1 MNKVVSI
8 QDAQADFS
16 KLVREVE
23 AGAEVTIARDGKPVL
38 RLVKF
43 EEKTPVRRLGFAKGE
58 ISYLSDSAWEALE
71 AKFNALFDF
80 QKDSS
85 KGK

>member
-1 MNKVVSI
+1 MKKVVSI
-8 QDAQADFS
+8 HDAKSDFS

-23 AGAEVTIARDGKPVL
+23 AGAEVTVSRDGKPVL

-43 EEKTPVRRLGFAKGE
+43 EEKTPVQRIGFAKGE

-71 AKFNALFDF
+71 TKFNALFDF
-80 QKDSS
+80 KKDSS